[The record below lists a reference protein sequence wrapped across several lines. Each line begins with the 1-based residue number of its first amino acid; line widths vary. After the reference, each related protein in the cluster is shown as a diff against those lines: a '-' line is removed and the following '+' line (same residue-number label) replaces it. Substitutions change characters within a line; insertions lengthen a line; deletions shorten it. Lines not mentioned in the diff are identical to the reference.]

1 MGLQRVGSDRVS
13 TQSYPGFLG
22 SSVVKNPPA
31 SAGDVGLIPGLGRSP
46 GGGCGS
52 PLQYSCLGN
61 PMGYS
66 PWGCEESDSTEHMHT
81 HLLGQIILSLLF
93 LLPLP
98 ETGLKIEG
106 QFKQFLLNKH
116 GLPISLKLLKISK
129 K

>member
-1 MGLQRVGSDRVS
+1 MS
-13 TQSYPGFLG
+13 TQSYLGFLG

-46 GGGCGS
+46 GGGYGS

-66 PWGCEESDSTEHMHT
+66 PWGREESDSTEHMHT

-116 GLPISLKLLKISK
+116 GLTISLKHS
-129 K
+129 